1 MIKHDP
7 NCTAAADHP
16 VESAL
21 GQQGQQ
27 QYQYPDPQQQQQ
39 PADFNQENLQKFAEA
54 QTDVSEIRGEYSDA
68 LSDVEDANKAREL
81 QEKYTQKM
89 IDAIEENNLSVSKY
103 NEISRAVQDNP
114 SLKEKVDDI
123 K

>member
-1 MIKHDP
+1 
-7 NCTAAADHP
+7 
-16 VESAL
+16 
-21 GQQGQQ
+21 
-27 QYQYPDPQQQQQ
+27 
-39 PADFNQENLQKFAEA
+39 
-54 QTDVSEIRGEYSDA
+54 VSEIRGEYSDA

-89 IDAIEENNLSVSKY
+89 IDAIEENNLSASKY